1 MSTAWSIDTTH
12 SEVGFWVRHMMVS
25 KVRGQF
31 KRWSATVTLPDEGS
45 ITGAS
50 VAAQIETGSVDTREE
65 QRDNHLRSPDFLDT
79 EKYPHMAFTSKSITA
94 GGKDRYTVKGDL
106 TLHGVTKEVDLDV
119 SFLGKGKDPWGNERL
134 GFHAETTLNRKDFE
148 LGWNQVLEL
157 GGVLVGEE
165 VHVEIEA
172 QLVRPS
178 RAA

>member
-31 KRWSATVTLPDEGS
+31 KRWSATVSLADEGN
-45 ITGAS
+45 IGGAG
-50 VAAQIETGSVDTREE
+50 VTAQIETASVDTREE
-65 QRDNHLRSPDFLDT
+65 QRDGHLRSPDFLDA
-79 EKYPHMAFTSKSITA
+79 EKYPHMTFTSKAIT
-94 GGKDRYTVKGDL
+94 GSKERYTVKGDL
-106 TLHGVTKEVDLDV
+106 TLHGVTKEIDLDV
-119 SFLGKGKDPWGNERL
+119 SFLGKGKDPWGNDRL
-134 GFHAETTLNRKDFE
+134 GFHAETTLNRKDFG

-165 VHVEIEA
+165 VHVEIEV
-172 QLVRPS
+172 QLVRPA